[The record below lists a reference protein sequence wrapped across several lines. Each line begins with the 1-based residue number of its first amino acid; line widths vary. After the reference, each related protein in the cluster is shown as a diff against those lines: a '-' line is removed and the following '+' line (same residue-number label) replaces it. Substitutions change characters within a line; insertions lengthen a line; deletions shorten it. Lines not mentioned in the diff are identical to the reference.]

1 MNDHNPQAPKDSTN
15 ADRRDRI
22 RTLHNETNGAQA
34 VHARPARPAPQQ
46 NNRPAGNNNQPR
58 RDFRANVVAPTTS
71 NTSAP
76 QQNNRPAGN
85 NNQPRRDGHRDNRP
99 QRRDFNRDARPAGS
113 ATPHTPRAEGAPKP
127 QGNNNGN
134 AAPRNDLG
142 RPTVRRSVRNMR
154 KPRTKTGLTNRGKMG
169 DTTIP
174 PVAPGT
180 VRVIPLGGV
189 EEIGKN
195 MVAIETSDA
204 ILIVDAGLQFKEPSM
219 PGIDYVLPNTK
230 YLEER
235 KDKIKALF
243 ITHGH
248 LDHVGGIP
256 FMIEKLG
263 YPPVY
268 TRPFGAM
275 MVIKRQEEFPHLKK
289 LDVHMLADEETVTL
303 SPELKVTT
311 FPISHTI
318 PDSMGLLIDT
328 PAGVI
333 ALIEDVRVDN
343 IAGVVTD
350 EEVEQYKRFKDKD
363 ILLLTMDSTSVE
375 KPGYSLSEQTVVK
388 NIEKIMREVQGR
400 LVIATFASQVERI
413 VAMFQIARQLGKKV
427 AIDGRSMK
435 TNIEIVKHLKIM
447 EPDNLIPLEE
457 VENHPP
463 DRVVLIVTGAQGEE
477 FAALMRIVTK
487 THKSVRLRPTDTIM
501 LSSSIIPTNHLAVV
515 KLKDNLYRSGAKIIT
530 YLDSDIH
537 ASGHGNREELRW
549 IHERINYKFFM
560 PVHGY
565 HYLLKLHADLAMT
578 LGAPKNNVVVPENG
592 TIVDFYKDENG
603 EAQMKILKEKAPS
616 NLVMVDGFAV
626 GDMQEVVLRDRQMLS
641 DDGMFVVVSVVGQNG
656 RLRKSPDIIS
666 RGFVYLRESQEL
678 LRQARFIVKRA
689 IEDGLRGQRPHDV
702 DGIKDRISDELGRYL
717 FQQTAKRPIVI
728 PVIIEV

>member
-1 MNDHNPQAPKDSTN
+1 MNDHNQQGGKALGRN
-15 ADRRDRI
+15 RI
-22 RTLHNETNGAQA
+22 RTLHNETDGAQP
-34 VHARPARPAPQQ
+34 VHASGHRPHPQGQQRPQ
-46 NNRPAGNNNQPR
+46 RE
-58 RDFRANVVAPTTS
+58 FRANVVAPTSSDNPVLANQGERTEGDR
-71 NTSAP
+71 
-76 QQNNRPAGN
+76 NRG
-85 NNQPRRDGHRDNRP
+85 GHRHNRNRNRNLGNGGNP
-99 QRRDFNRDARPAGS
+99 NGERRENTGG
-113 ATPHTPRAEGAPKP
+113 T
-127 QGNNNGN
+127 NNGGAN
-134 AAPRNDLG
+134 GNAPRNDLG

-154 KPRTKTGLTNRGKMG
+154 KPRSKPTLTNRGKIG
-169 DTTIP
+169 DAQIP

-204 ILIVDAGLQFKEPSM
+204 ILVVDAGLQFKEPTM

-256 FMIEKLG
+256 FIIEKLG

-289 LDVHMLADEETVTL
+289 LDVHTLADEETITL
-303 SPELKVTT
+303 SPELKVNT

-318 PDSMGLLIDT
+318 PDSMGLLINT
-328 PAGVI
+328 PVGTI

-343 IAGVVTD
+343 INGVVTD

-413 VAMFQIARQLGKKV
+413 VAMIDIAEKLGKKV

-435 TNIEIVKHLKIM
+435 TNLEIVKHLKIM
-447 EPDNLIPLEE
+447 EPKNMIPIED
-457 VENHPP
+457 VENHAP
-463 DRVVLIVTGAQGEE
+463 DKVVLIVTGAQGAE

-487 THKSVRLRPTDTIM
+487 THKHIRLRPTDTIM
-501 LSSSIIPTNHLAVV
+501 LSSSIIPTNYLAVV
-515 KLKDNLYRSGAKIIT
+515 KLKDNLYRSGSKIIT

-537 ASGHGNREELRW
+537 ASGHGNREELKW
-549 IHERINYKFFM
+549 IHERVNYKFFM

-565 HYLLKLHADLAMT
+565 HYLLKQHADLSISMGT
-578 LGAPKNNVVVPENG
+578 PKSTVVVPDNG

-603 EAQMKILKEKAPS
+603 QAQMKVLKEKAPS

-626 GDMQEVVLRDRQMLS
+626 GDMQEVVLRDRQMLA
-641 DDGMFVVVSVVGQNG
+641 DDGMFVVVSVVGGNG

-689 IEDGLRGQRPHDV
+689 IEEGLRGQRPHDL
-702 DGIKDRISDELGRYL
+702 DPIKDRISDELGRYL

-728 PVIIEV
+728 PVIIEA